1 MSHQLRMQMI
11 DELQESI
18 SRKDFKFQN
27 PGRFFDTVDITLTK
41 RQWTKQ
47 WKDSYTAVLQDEVMA
62 GSIKDLIPPFP
73 WKSFVDTVSKEATRK
88 RGNAQTQVFVKK
100 ATSNTLVFEALRA
113 IPMKKGMQQKVDI
126 EEKGLSYVKEGTT
139 KFFNS
144 GPFKKV
150 AVDERFNS
158 KAGRKA
164 GKKYQEYEHGDERE
178 PYAPDIARDGAQATI
193 YSEILNN
200 NPSGAKAYLNKGGTV
215 SGSAGTRVQ
224 ASILKAI
231 IRAMTVVSKNNGM
244 YGVFF
249 NAVVAK
255 FNDLFQLQTKVN
267 EGIKP
272 EELKRELIIRGE
284 LIPVLEGNAGD
295 SRWNSGKLDVE
306 IRKHYENFLS
316 DNKTFIK
323 EVQRLMGLP
332 LKEAELLWISSPRY
346 TDDAILHQSK
356 LMIQNMF
363 THKTSPNMRYK
374 LNKVLTKPLR
384 NINKKG
390 KFEKQNKGKGITNR
404 GKKRSQQRVPVAT
417 AAIGRATKA
426 RSALA
431 TKAQTNPMAL
441 KNLINSMLP
450 QVVAMKMQSPRL
462 RYRTGRFANSAR
474 VTQVMQGPRGGL
486 SADYTYMRNP
496 YETFEPGGK
505 MGSTQRDPRRI
516 IGQSIRE
523 IVAQAMQSKFIKTRR
538 V

>member
-11 DELQESI
+11 DELQESVA
-18 SRKDFKFQN
+18 RKGFKFQN
-27 PGRFFDTVDITLTK
+27 PGRFFDTVEITLTK

-73 WKSFVDTVSKEATRK
+73 WKSFVDIVSKEATRK
-88 RGNAQTQVFVKK
+88 RTNAQTQVFIKK
-100 ATSNTLVFEALRA
+100 ATNNELVFECVRGT
-113 IPMKKGMQQKVDI
+113 PMKPGMEQKVDI
-126 EEKGLSYVKEGTT
+126 EEKGLSYVKEATT

-144 GPFKKV
+144 GVFKKV

-158 KAGRKA
+158 KAGRKS

-178 PYAPDIARDGAQATI
+178 PYAPDIARDGGQATI
-193 YSEILNN
+193 YSDILNN
-200 NPSGAKAYLNKGGTV
+200 NPSAAKAYLDEGGTV

-231 IRAMTVVSKNNGM
+231 IGAMTVASKKDGM

-249 NAVVAK
+249 NAVMAK
-255 FNDLFQLQTKVN
+255 FNDLFQLQTKVD
-267 EGIKP
+267 EGMKP
-272 EELKRELIIRGE
+272 TELKRQLIIRGE
-284 LIPVLEGNAGD
+284 LIPTLKGNAGG

-316 DNKTFIK
+316 DNKVFIK

-363 THKTSPNMRYK
+363 THKTSPNMRYR
-374 LNKVLTKPLR
+374 LNKKLTEPLR
-384 NINKKG
+384 NSNKKG
-390 KFEKQNKGKGITNR
+390 KFEKQKRGSGVKNR
-404 GKKRSQQRVPVAT
+404 GKKRPQQRVAAATGAVA
-417 AAIGRATKA
+417 RATKA
-426 RSALA
+426 RGALA
-431 TKAQTNPMAL
+431 RKAQTNPMAL

-486 SADYTYMRNP
+486 QADYTYMRDP
-496 YETFEPGGK
+496 YGTFEPGGK
-505 MGSTQRDPRRI
+505 QGSVQRDPRRI
-516 IGQSIRE
+516 IGTSIRE
-523 IVAQAMQSKFIKTRR
+523 IVSQQMASKFIKTRR

>member
-11 DELQESI
+11 DELQESVA
-18 SRKDFKFQN
+18 RRGFKFQN

-41 RQWTKQ
+41 RQWEKQ
-47 WKDSYTAVLQDEVMA
+47 WENSYTAVLQDKVEG
-62 GSIKDLIPPFP
+62 GSIKGLIPKFP
-73 WKSFVDTVSKEATRK
+73 WKAFVTIVSKEATRK

-113 IPMKKGMQQKVDI
+113 TPMKKGLPQNVDI

-158 KAGRKA
+158 KAGRKS
-164 GKKYQEYEHGDERE
+164 GKKYQEYEHGDQRE
-178 PYAPDIARDGAQATI
+178 PYAPDAARDGNQTTI
-193 YSEILNN
+193 YSDLLNN
-200 NPSGAKAYLNKGGTV
+200 NPSAAKDYLDKGGTV
-215 SGSAGTRVQ
+215 SGSGGTRVQ
-224 ASILKAI
+224 AAILKAI
-231 IRAMTVVSKNNGM
+231 IGAMVTVSKNSGM
-244 YGVFF
+244 YSVFF
-249 NAVVAK
+249 NAVMAK

-267 EGIKP
+267 EGMKP

-284 LIPVLEGNAGD
+284 LIPTLKGNAGG
-295 SRWNSGKLDVE
+295 SRWNSGKMDTA
-306 IRKHYENFLS
+306 IKNHYNNFLS

-356 LMIQNMF
+356 LMIQSLF

-390 KFEKQNKGKGITNR
+390 KFEKQKKGKGITNK

-441 KNLINSMLP
+441 RNLINSMLP
-450 QVVAMKMQSPRL
+450 QVVAMKMHSPKL

-486 SADYTYMRNP
+486 RADYTYMTNP

-505 MGSTQRDPRRI
+505 MGSMQRDPRRI
-516 IGQSIRE
+516 IAQSIRE
-523 IVAQAMQSKFIKTRR
+523 IVSQQMAGKFIKTRR

>member
-11 DELQESI
+11 DELQESV
-18 SRKDFKFQN
+18 SRRNFKFQN

-41 RQWTKQ
+41 RQWEKQ
-47 WKDSYTAVLQDEVMA
+47 WKDSYTAVLQDKVEA
-62 GSIKDLIPPFP
+62 GSIKGLIPNFP
-73 WKSFVDTVSKEATRK
+73 WKSFVDIVSKEAIRK

-100 ATSNTLVFEALRA
+100 ATNNTLVFEALRA
-113 IPMKKGMQQKVDI
+113 TPMKKGMQQKVDI

-144 GPFKKV
+144 GVFKKV

-158 KAGRKA
+158 KAGRNS
-164 GKKYQEYEHGDERE
+164 GKKYQEYEHGDQRE
-178 PYAPDIARDGAQATI
+178 PYAPDAARDGDQTTI
-193 YSEILNN
+193 YSDLLNN
-200 NPSGAKAYLNKGGTV
+200 NPSAAKDYLDNGGTV
-215 SGSAGTRVQ
+215 SGSGGTRVQ
-224 ASILKAI
+224 AAIMKAI
-231 IRAMTVVSKNNGM
+231 VGAMVTVSKNSGM
-244 YGVFF
+244 YSVFF
-249 NAVVAK
+249 NAVMAK

-267 EGIKP
+267 EGMKP

-284 LIPVLEGNAGD
+284 LIPTLKGNAGG
-295 SRWNSGKLDVE
+295 SRWNSGKMDTA
-306 IRKHYENFLS
+306 IKNHYSNFLS

-374 LNKVLTKPLR
+374 LNKLLTKPLR

-441 KNLINSMLP
+441 RNLINSMLP
-450 QVVAMKMQSPRL
+450 QVVAMKMHSPRL

-474 VTQVMQGPRGGL
+474 VTQVMQGPKGGL
-486 SADYTYMRNP
+486 QADYTYMKNP

-505 MGSTQRDPRRI
+505 MGSTQRDPRSI

-523 IVAQAMQSKFIKTRR
+523 IVSQQMAGKFIKTRR